1 MRRANLFKHGT
12 RDAPDKEVHVKRKKL
27 AILSLLALTVFLFP
41 LNPASAIGV
50 GVFANGSITP
60 DSALGACASVT
71 FPVNTTAVGEFSAV
85 GEVQGPGTKVGT
97 IRGAIPIVI
106 NRGTSWSGCIAG
118 AYSGATAGE
127 AKYTLTA
134 SGANGG
140 EIIYVV
146 QCTVTNG
153 TVSCI

>member
-1 MRRANLFKHGT
+1 M
-12 RDAPDKEVHVKRKKL
+12 KRKRL
-27 AILSLLALTVFLFP
+27 AILSLSALTAFLFP
-41 LNPASAIGV
+41 LTPASAIGI
-50 GVFANGSITP
+50 GVFATGTITP

-71 FPVNTTAVGEFSAV
+71 FPVSTTAVGEFSAV

-106 NRGTSWSGCIAG
+106 NRGSSWNGCIPG
-118 AYSGATAGE
+118 AYSGATTGE

-140 EIIYVV
+140 EIVYVV

-153 TVSCI
+153 HVSCI